1 MNEESEKVNE
11 KRPKMNVSDTW
22 SALQNLDEDDK
33 KVKNAVLAYYWWHS
47 GMGLDHNK
55 YPTAEER
62 ALRVDELGA
71 AAIARSK
78 FKDEIEKDPA
88 RVLASKSLYTQS
100 AESRKKMRNTIVGNL
115 DLGMIQSGDFLP
127 SLDIDGD
134 IVNFNLQTELKEV
147 GYDLKN
153 YSNLRNRYEKFGRY
167 LETDPATVM
176 MMLEHLEESFFSRVD
191 PLHED
196 RAKTTHKIRPE
207 WNIVGATDNCER
219 TFQELNLSYN
229 MGKVVKITGQ
239 VLEVGK
245 VLTDFV
251 KVAFRC
257 ISFIGDTNQRCL
269 SMVLVDQNKEEGML
283 VKPTKCERCQGKD
296 FKKEKS
302 EKSIIEQ
309 VQRIRIQES
318 TVSEDPH
325 SHMVELRGNLA
336 NFSRAGSTIEVTGIV
351 SLEQLQKGSL
361 KCVPYLLA
369 KSVKSISDEEYSISI
384 TEEQAQD
391 VENLHSSMDL
401 SDRIDYLVEQWCGD
415 IEVDPLLKRAL
426 FLQAVG
432 APAPPSQ
439 KHRSAIHILIVGDP
453 GTAKTLLLNAMRR
466 LSIGSKGVSAES
478 ATQAGLVAAAQQVED
493 LDTNKKRWA
502 LMPGA
507 LALTPREAVCC
518 VDELNLYKGDFGDF
532 NNALESGKVEVT
544 KIVKGTIETA
554 CSVLAGANPIA
565 GNKKQFVNGTSYFL
579 QLGFDY
585 TTAQRFDGIYVLRD
599 EANMVRDE
607 SISSKIID
615 AHREEPKD
623 ISPIHNYIAYSK
635 LIDPVLTDEAGD
647 YISKRH
653 AVKRRDSSGSD
664 YMRSHRQ
671 VPSLVRFALATAR
684 FDLSEVATLEH
695 VKFAE
700 KILEI
705 TLNERDP
712 GIMAGAAPAADRD
725 LRKKVAKILVEYAH
739 GVKADAFSSDDIGKY
754 AKDNH
759 KTEMGDKE
767 LRSMMLSFA
776 ASRETGLIR
785 NKDGT
790 FSYDGVQNPAYGMW

>member
-1 MNEESEKVNE
+1 MSEEREE
-11 KRPKMNVSDTW
+11 MDVSDTW
-22 SALQNLDEDDK
+22 SALQNLDENDK

-47 GMGLDHNK
+47 GLGLDPTK
-55 YPTAEER
+55 YQTAEKR

-71 AAIARSK
+71 AAIARSQ
-78 FKDEIEKDPA
+78 FKEDIEKDPV

-115 DLGMIQSGDFLP
+115 DLQMIQSGDFLP
-127 SLDIDGD
+127 HLDLDGD

-147 GYDLKN
+147 GYDLKS
-153 YSNLRNRYEKFGRY
+153 YSNLRDRYEKFGRY

-191 PLHED
+191 PLHEP
-196 RAKTTHKIRPE
+196 RADTTHKIRPE
-207 WNIVGATDNCER
+207 WNIVGASDNCDR
-219 TFQELNLSYN
+219 TFPELNLAYN
-229 MGKVVKITGQ
+229 MGKVVRITGQ
-239 VLEVGK
+239 VLEVGQ

-257 ISFIGDTNQRCL
+257 ISFIGDTNQRCMT
-269 SMVLVDQNKEEGML
+269 MVLVDQNKEEGML
-283 VKPTKCERCQGKD
+283 VKPTKCERCHGKD

-309 VQRIRIQES
+309 VQRLRIQES

-325 SHMVELRGNLA
+325 SHTVELRGNLA
-336 NFSRAGSTIEVTGIV
+336 DGARAGSTIEVTGIV

-361 KCVPYLLA
+361 KCLPYLLA
-369 KSVKSISDEEYSISI
+369 KSVKSVSDEEYSTAI
-384 TEEQAQD
+384 TDEQAEE
-391 VENLHSSMDL
+391 VENLRDSMPL
-401 SDRIDYLVEQWCGD
+401 ADRIDHLVEQWCGD

-453 GTAKTLLLNAMRR
+453 GTAKTLLLNAMKR
-466 LSIGSKGVSAES
+466 LSIGSRGVSAES

-544 KIVKGTIETA
+544 KVVKGTIETA

-565 GNKKQFVNGTSYFL
+565 GNKKQFVNGTSY
-579 QLGFDY
+579 
-585 TTAQRFDGIYVLRD
+585 A
-599 EANMVRDE
+599 
-607 SISSKIID
+607 
-615 AHREEPKD
+615 
-623 ISPIHNYIAYSK
+623 
-635 LIDPVLTDEAGD
+635 
-647 YISKRH
+647 
-653 AVKRRDSSGSD
+653 
-664 YMRSHRQ
+664 
-671 VPSLVRFALATAR
+671 AT
-684 FDLSEVATLEH
+684 
-695 VKFAE
+695 
-700 KILEI
+700 
-705 TLNERDP
+705 N
-712 GIMAGAAPAADRD
+712 
-725 LRKKVAKILVEYAH
+725 
-739 GVKADAFSSDDIGKY
+739 
-754 AKDNH
+754 
-759 KTEMGDKE
+759 
-767 LRSMMLSFA
+767 
-776 ASRETGLIR
+776 
-785 NKDGT
+785 
-790 FSYDGVQNPAYGMW
+790 

>member
-1 MNEESEKVNE
+1 MSEEDREEMDV
-11 KRPKMNVSDTW
+11 PDTW
-22 SALQNLDEDDK
+22 SALQNLDENDK

-47 GMGLDHNK
+47 GMGLDHVK
-55 YPTAEER
+55 YDTAEKR
-62 ALRVDELGA
+62 ALRVDALGA
-71 AAIARSK
+71 AAISRSK
-78 FKDEIEKDPA
+78 FKEDIESDPA
-88 RVLASKSLYTQS
+88 RVLATKSLYTQS
-100 AESRKKMRNTIVGNL
+100 SESRKRMRNTIVGNL
-115 DLGMIQSGDFLP
+115 DLQMIQSGDFLP
-127 SLDIDGD
+127 KFDIDGD
-134 IVNFNLQTELKEV
+134 IVNFNLQSELQEV

-153 YSNLRNRYEKFGRY
+153 YSNLRDRYEKFGRY

-191 PLHED
+191 PLHEA
-196 RAKTTHKIRPE
+196 RAETTHKIRPE
-207 WNIVGATDNCER
+207 WNIVGASDNCDR
-219 TFQELNLSYN
+219 TFPELNLAYN
-229 MGKVVKITGQ
+229 MGKVVRITGQ
-239 VLEVGK
+239 VLEVGQ

-257 ISFIGDTNQRCL
+257 ISFIGDTNKRCMSL
-269 SMVLVDQNKEEGML
+269 VLVDQNKEEGVL

-309 VQRIRIQES
+309 VQRLRIQES

-325 SHMVELRGNLA
+325 SHTVELRGNLA
-336 NFSRAGSTIEVTGIV
+336 GGARAGSTIAVTGIV

-361 KCVPYLLA
+361 KCLPYLLA
-369 KSVKSISDEEYSISI
+369 KSVKSVSDVEHSTMI
-384 TEEQAQD
+384 TDEQAEE
-391 VENLHSSMDL
+391 VVNLCDSMPL
-401 SDRIDYLVEQWCGD
+401 ADRIDYLIEQWCGD

-426 FLQAVG
+426 FLQAIG

-439 KHRSAIHILIVGDP
+439 KQRSAIHILIVGDP
-453 GTAKTLLLNAMRR
+453 GTAKTLLLNSMRR
-466 LSIGSKGVSAES
+466 LSKGSRGVSAES

-507 LALTPREAVCC
+507 LALTPRESVCC

-544 KIVKGTIETA
+544 KVVKGTIETA

-607 SISSKIID
+607 SISSKII
-615 AHREEPKD
+615 AASREEPAD
-623 ISPIHNYIAYSK
+623 LSTIHNYIAYAK
-635 LIDPVLTDEAGD
+635 LIDPVLSDEAGE

-653 AVKRRDSSGSD
+653 ALKRRDSSGSD

-671 VPSLVRFALATAR
+671 VPSLIRFALATAR
-684 FDLSEVATLEH
+684 FDLNEVATLNH

-725 LRKKVAKILVEYAH
+725 HRKKVAKIVVEYAYA
-739 GVKADAFSSDDIGKY
+739 VNAESISTSSVQEY
-754 AKDNH
+754 AKEKH
-759 KTEMGDKE
+759 KLEITDKE
-767 LRSMMLSFA
+767 LRSIIVSFVA
-776 ASRETGLIR
+776 NPETGLNK

-790 FSYDGVQNPAYGMW
+790 FSYDGAQNPAYDMW